1 MILFLQISWDCVK
14 EGGKGVGCL
23 PGSCSRL
30 CEHLELPKKVEGLPK
45 RKSRKGEIERG
56 IEEAMMRMGES
67 KRAGVSETA
76 SKS

>member
-1 MILFLQISWDCVK
+1 MRNNLDCVK

-45 RKSRKGEIERG
+45 RKEQERG
-56 IEEAMMRMGES
+56 N
-67 KRAGVSETA
+67 RARDRGSHDEDG
-76 SKS
+76 